1 MARIRGPVYNIDNNK
16 KKTDQ
21 GNGTYSRK
29 PHAGGETFHN
39 GTCAGSTPSK
49 ARQPMMYWKPATA
62 EAATKMEPP
71 STPTAAATVWLEAL
85 ETTNWMEVMGMMC

>member
-39 GTCAGSTPSK
+39 DVVK
-49 ARQPMMYWKPATA
+49 N
-62 EAATKMEPP
+62 
-71 STPTAAATVWLEAL
+71 LI
-85 ETTNWMEVMGMMC
+85 EVKDDERL

>member
-39 GTCAGSTPSK
+39 DHRSGTTPSK
-49 ARQPMMYWKPATA
+49 ARRRKKPYR
-62 EAATKMEPP
+62 
-71 STPTAAATVWLEAL
+71 
-85 ETTNWMEVMGMMC
+85 GQGR